1 MFNENHHYSSR
12 QPAARGF
19 MPQVFAWMTA
29 SLAISGGVAYY
40 LSPTVNPVLFN
51 RLVTGPIVWL
61 MFAQIGLI
69 MYYSWSWQK
78 LSFGVSSLIFLTYSA
93 LSGVTLAPL
102 AYVYTG
108 ASLVET
114 SIIAASTFA
123 VMAVYGWTTRHD
135 LSQYG
140 SVLTMGVFGIM
151 IALLVNAFMQSGTAN
166 LVISFIGVMVFTVL
180 IAYDMQNLK
189 RISHSIPDD
198 PSMRGKLALRG
209 ALHLYLSIVNLFIFL
224 LRLTGQRR

>member
-1 MFNENHHYSSR
+1 MFHENHNSHSR
-12 QPAARGF
+12 QSAARGF

-29 SLAISGGVAYY
+29 SLSISAVVAYY
-40 LSPTVNPVLFN
+40 LSPAVNPALFH
-51 RLVTGPIVWL
+51 RLVTGPLLWL

-78 LSFGVSSLIFLTYSA
+78 LSFGASTGIFLTYSA
-93 LSGVTLAPL
+93 LSGMTLAPL
-102 AYVYTG
+102 TYVYTG

-114 SIIAASTFA
+114 FVIAAGTFA

-135 LSQYG
+135 LSQY
-140 SVLTMGVFGIM
+140 SSMLTMGVFGLL
-151 IALLVNAFMQSGTAN
+151 IAMLVNAFMQSGTAN

-189 RISHSIPDD
+189 RISHSIPED
-198 PSMRGKLALRG
+198 PSMRGKLALMG
-209 ALHLYLSIVNLFIFL
+209 ALHLYLSILNLFIFL